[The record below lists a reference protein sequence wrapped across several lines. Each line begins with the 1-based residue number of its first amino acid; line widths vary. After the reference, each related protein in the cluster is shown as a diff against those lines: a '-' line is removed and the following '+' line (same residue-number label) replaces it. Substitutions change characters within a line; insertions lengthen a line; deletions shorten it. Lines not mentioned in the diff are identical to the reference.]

1 MMGTRLLSIQ
11 KVTKTFGG
19 LTAVSDLDFHVNKNE
34 MMGVIG
40 PNGSGKTTVM
50 NMISGAFKPTSGKIS
65 MGGKTLSTMPASKI
79 SQAGVGRTF
88 QLVKLLGG
96 LNVLENVTAGAVF
109 GYRKRWGS
117 DAEDFAMEMLE
128 LVGIEDMASAPIETL
143 TYIDQKRVELA
154 RALVAEPKIL
164 LLDEWLAGLNP
175 SELAVGIDLI
185 QSLRE
190 QGITVLLVE
199 HVMDAVRS
207 LCDRCI
213 VMSSGEK
220 IAEGKP
226 AEVLSDENVIAAYL
240 GGSDA

>member
-1 MMGTRLLSIQ
+1 
-11 KVTKTFGG
+11 
-19 LTAVSDLDFHVNKNE
+19 
-34 MMGVIG
+34 
-40 PNGSGKTTVM
+40 
-50 NMISGAFKPTSGKIS
+50 
-65 MGGKTLSTMPASKI
+65 
-79 SQAGVGRTF
+79 
-88 QLVKLLGG
+88 
-96 LNVLENVTAGAVF
+96 
-109 GYRKRWGS
+109 
-117 DAEDFAMEMLE
+117 
-128 LVGIEDMASAPIETL
+128 MASAPIETL

-185 QSLRE
+185 HSLRE